1 MKGIEIA
8 KKYYLEYGAPM
19 LDEQFS
25 EVKDRIAV
33 GLVGE
38 GSECFS
44 YDDNISRDHDFEPGF
59 CMFITKED
67 DDKFGFKLAS
77 GYSKLPKTFMG
88 LKRSV
93 MMPTGGN
100 RHGVIIIEDFYAKFL
115 GCPVV
120 PQSLENWLYL
130 PTHSL
135 ASACNGEVFV
145 DKLGKFSEIRNQL
158 LKGYPEDVRLKK
170 LAGHI
175 LMMAQSGQYNY
186 GRLIDRGETG
196 ASQLAVF
203 EFVKN
208 AIATIYLLNNKYQP
222 FYKWAYRGMR
232 DLEVLGDLE
241 SALSTITEMGNGKS
255 EASEKREIIED
266 ICLLIIQQLKGQKI
280 TTAVCDNLETH
291 AYSINDKIKDAS
303 FRNLHIMSG
312 V

>member
-8 KKYYLEYGAPM
+8 KQYYFEFGEPM
-19 LDEQFS
+19 LNEKFS
-25 EVKDRIAV
+25 DVKDRIAV

-44 YDDNISRDHDFEPGF
+44 YDDDISRDHDFEPGF
-59 CMFITKED
+59 CLFITKKD
-67 DDKFGFKLAS
+67 DDVFGFKLAS
-77 GYSKLPKTFMG
+77 SYSKLPKTYMG
-88 LKRSV
+88 LKRSA
-93 MMPTGGN
+93 MLPSGGN
-100 RHGVIIIEDFYAKFL
+100 RHGVIVIEDFYSKFL
-115 GCPVV
+115 GSPDM
-120 PQSLENWLYL
+120 PNSLEQWLYL

-135 ASACNGEVFV
+135 ASACNGQVFC
-145 DKLGKFSEIRNQL
+145 DKLGEFSKIRNEL

-175 LMMAQSGQYNY
+175 IMMAQAGQYNY

-196 ASQLAVF
+196 ASQLAIF

-208 AIATIYLLNNKYQP
+208 AISTVYLLNNKYQP

-232 DLEVLGDLE
+232 DLSVLGDLE
-241 SALSTITEMGNGKS
+241 TALSTLTEMGNGKTQ
-255 EASEKREIIED
+255 AKEKREIIED
-266 ICLLIIQQLKGQKI
+266 ISSLIIEQLKVQNI
-280 TTAVCDNLETH
+280 TSATCNNLETH
-291 AYSINDKIKDAS
+291 AYSVNDKIKDGN